1 MKDSL
6 ILEHKKFISA
16 KQASVLV
23 GYAQDYVGQ
32 LCREGKIES
41 KMVGRTW
48 FVSEESILNHKISNL
63 KKSIDPRIQEILNI
77 NKVSSEQTQ
86 PYLVSQAQE
95 TDIVKTQNTSENTV
109 SEKSTSQKV
118 NYEKTN
124 SDIIDQRVVEL
135 KKIRNATR
143 ILPPIYNPQITT
155 SASIVLNKPTISLVS
170 NSYSNDISDVN
181 DEIDNVIN
189 LLPSKKVL
197 MSLVMVAVIITN
209 IFFLR
214 NIFNSNSSAANIIA
228 NKTIN
233 KTLTVSQTSDLSASI
248 FTKLSGISNP
258 ILSFFGFGKSSV
270 VSNDITQLAKNDAV
284 VNVQVNT
291 QTNPD
296 TSYKINPEVN
306 QSAKFDGIA
315 VVPSLGQSD
324 KQEIIKNNIRNT
336 FSDEVEVIPDKSGTS
351 GVITPVFK
359 KVSKDNYV
367 YVLVPEVKKKQ

>member
-77 NKVSSEQTQ
+77 KKVSDEQTQ
-86 PYLVSQAQE
+86 SSLISQTQE
-95 TDIVKTQNTSENTV
+95 TCVVQTQNTLENNVNEKSV
-109 SEKSTSQKV
+109 SEKV
-118 NYEKTN
+118 NYEKN
-124 SDIIDQRVVEL
+124 NDDVIDQKIVEL
-135 KKIRNATR
+135 KRVRNATR
-143 ILPPIYNPQITT
+143 VLPPIYNPQITS

-170 NSYSNDISDVN
+170 NSYSSELSSVN
-181 DEIDNVIN
+181 NKIDDAIA
-189 LLPSKKVL
+189 LLPSRKIL
-197 MSLVMVAVIITN
+197 MSLVMIVVIITN

-214 NIFNSNSSAANIIA
+214 NIFNSNSSAV
-228 NKTIN
+228 NKITDKAIT
-233 KTLTVSQTSDLSASI
+233 KTLAVNSTSDLPASI
-248 FTKLSGISNP
+248 FSELSGLSNS
-258 ILSFFGFGKSSV
+258 ILSFFGFGKSGV
-270 VSNDITQLAKNDAV
+270 GTNDTTQLAKNDAV
-284 VNVQVNT
+284 VSGQINT
-291 QTNPD
+291 QNNPD
-296 TSYKINPEVN
+296 TSYRVNPEMG
-306 QSAKFDGIA
+306 QSTKFDGIA
-315 VVPSLGQSD
+315 VVPSLGQSE
-324 KQEIIKNNIRNT
+324 KEEVLKKNIKNT